1 MRSYAAE
8 ITLCWST
15 LAVWPRR
22 NNFNLFI
29 KIAKIEWWV
38 KPFPDI
44 PIMEKKLK
52 KGSSRN
58 WSEIR
63 SVLFQSL
70 PDEVFSKEN
79 QKEWLTYHWNLVVG
93 KEISGVSTIDKV
105 ARGVLHVRVEGKEW
119 VSVLEPL
126 KIKIMQEINS
136 RAGESLLN
144 GIVFKP
150 AA

>member
-1 MRSYAAE
+1 MDKK
-8 ITLCWST
+8 IKNST
-15 LAVWPRR
+15 S
-22 NNFNLFI
+22 
-29 KIAKIEWWV
+29 K
-38 KPFPDI
+38 
-44 PIMEKKLK
+44 
-52 KGSSRN
+52 N
-58 WSEIR
+58 WSQIR

-70 PDEVFSKEN
+70 PDEMFSKEN

-105 ARGVLHVRVEGKEW
+105 SRGILRVRVEGKEW

-144 GIVFKP
+144 SIVFK
-150 AA
+150 AVA

>member
-1 MRSYAAE
+1 M
-8 ITLCWST
+8 
-15 LAVWPRR
+15 
-22 NNFNLFI
+22 
-29 KIAKIEWWV
+29 
-38 KPFPDI
+38 D
-44 PIMEKKLK
+44 KKLEK
-52 KGSSRN
+52 SSSRN

-79 QKEWLTYHWNLVVG
+79 QIEWLTYYWNLVVG
-93 KEISGVSTIDKV
+93 KEISGISTIGKV
-105 ARGVLHVRVEGKEW
+105 TRGILHVRVEGKEW

-144 GIVFKP
+144 SIVFK
-150 AA
+150 AVA